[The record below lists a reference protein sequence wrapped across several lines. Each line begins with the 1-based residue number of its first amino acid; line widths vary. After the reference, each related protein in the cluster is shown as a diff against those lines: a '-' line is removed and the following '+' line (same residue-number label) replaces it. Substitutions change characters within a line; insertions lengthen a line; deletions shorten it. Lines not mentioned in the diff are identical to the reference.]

1 MSVVFFA
8 HAKMSIERKRGV
20 LTMLNNDLYVEA
32 GTRIYELRTT
42 KGYTREQL
50 ATKAELSTKFLYEIE
65 KGRKG
70 FTVDVLYRIAKALEV
85 RCDYILAGS
94 SGEDPCNLY
103 INKMLNKY
111 SDFQKR
117 NVLKILELIN
127 EIS

>member
-1 MSVVFFA
+1 MMIS
-8 HAKMSIERKRGV
+8 
-20 LTMLNNDLYVEA
+20 DLYVEA
-32 GTRIYELRTT
+32 GERIHELRKI
-42 KGYTREQL
+42 KGYSREQL
-50 ATKAELSTKFLYEIE
+50 AYKAELSTKFLYEIE
-65 KGRKG
+65 TGKKG
-70 FTVDVLYRIAKALEV
+70 FTAEVLYHLAKALEV
-85 RCDYILAGS
+85 RCDYILAGT